1 MTENMPL
8 GVLVCDDSALMR
20 NLISRIIDGADGLA
34 VVGKAMNGKFA
45 LQKIPLLKPDIIL
58 LDIEMPEMN
67 GIEFLKER
75 RKLGINIPVVILSS
89 LARRGAQVTM
99 EALNLGASDFIMK
112 PSGAISEDIH
122 VIGDHI
128 VETVKAYGS
137 QFRVHSGNKPL
148 FPGPSSPRMAAT
160 RAASPPSKP
169 ATPAPV
175 SRTSLYPEFPAAAT
189 VGQRTLP
196 EKVDL
201 LAIGISTGGPNALRK
216 VFASLDR
223 DFPVPIVVVQ
233 HMPPGFTLEF
243 ARSLDRIC
251 RLDVKEAEEGDV
263 LVPGRILITPGDKH
277 LEVEK
282 MRLSSIVHLVDSP
295 QVNGHR
301 PSVDVLFKSV
311 AREFANHVVAVIMT
325 GMGRDGAREI
335 GTIQRLGGITVGQDA
350 ESCVVYG
357 MPKVAADHNYL
368 DHVVKLPEMADTL
381 TRLVKNPSYS

>member
-1 MTENMPL
+1 MPL

-20 NLISRIIDGADGLA
+20 NLISRIIDGAEGLA

-75 RKLGINIPVVILSS
+75 RKQGINIPVVILSS

-112 PSGAISEDIH
+112 PSGSISEDIH

-137 QFRVHSGNKPL
+137 QYRQHTNNQPL
-148 FPGPSSPRMAAT
+148 FPGTPAAYKSAPPVRTPPPR
-160 RAASPPSKP
+160 P
-169 ATPAPV
+169 AAPV
-175 SRTSLYPEFPAAAT
+175 SRASLYPDFPAPAAP
-189 VGQRTLP
+189 GQRSVP
-196 EKVDL
+196 EGIDL

-277 LEVEK
+277 MEVEK
-282 MRLSSIVHLVDSP
+282 MRLSSIVHLSDAP

-301 PSVDVLFKSV
+301 PSADVLFKSV
-311 AREFANHVVAVIMT
+311 AREFANRVVAVIMT

-335 GTIQRLGGITVGQDA
+335 GTIQRLGGVTVGQDA
-350 ESCVVYG
+350 DSCVVYG

-381 TRLVKNPSYS
+381 TRLVKKPSYS